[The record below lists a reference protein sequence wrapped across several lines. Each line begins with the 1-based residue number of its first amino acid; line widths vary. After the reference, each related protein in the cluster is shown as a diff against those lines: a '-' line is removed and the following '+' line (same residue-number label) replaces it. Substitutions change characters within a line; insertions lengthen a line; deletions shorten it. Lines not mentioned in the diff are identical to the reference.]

1 MKYILIL
8 LLAVSF
14 SVTIDAQNDAIS
26 KFFGNYMEDDD
37 FTSVY
42 ISPKMFQMIS
52 KLDLS
57 NTDDP
62 DAKATMEMIKD
73 IRGLRILTSEKNPLV
88 LYKEA
93 ISKFSTSEYEVLMT
107 VKDGGE
113 NVRFWIKETDN
124 TINELLL
131 LVGGKDEFVL
141 LSFIGKIDLNKIAKL
156 SQSIDIKGAEHLEK
170 VKGKK

>member
-1 MKYILIL
+1 MT
-8 LLAVSF
+8 VTF
-14 SVTIDAQNDAIS
+14 SVSMNAQNDAIS
-26 KFFGNYMEDDD
+26 RFFGNYMENDD

-57 NTDDP
+57 DENDP

-73 IRGLRILTSEKNPLV
+73 IKGLRILTSEKNPMA

-93 ISKFSTSEYEVLMT
+93 MHKFNTSDYEVLMS
-107 VKDGGE
+107 VKDEGE
-113 NVRFWIKETDN
+113 NVRFWIKEADN
-124 TINELLL
+124 VVNELLL

-141 LSFIGKIDLNKIAKL
+141 LSFVGNIDLNKISKL
-156 SQSIDIKGAEHLEK
+156 AGSIDVKGAKYLEE

>member
-1 MKYILIL
+1 MKYIMVFF
-8 LLAVSF
+8 LAIGFATSM
-14 SVTIDAQNDAIS
+14 TAQDDAIS
-26 KFFGNYMEDDD
+26 RFFSNYMEDDD

-52 KLDLS
+52 KLDLD
-57 NTDDP
+57 NIDDP
-62 DAKATMEMIKD
+62 DAQATIDMIKD
-73 IRGLRILTSEKNPLV
+73 IKGLRILTSQKNPMD

-93 ISKFSTSEYEVLMT
+93 MQKFRTSEYETLMS

-124 TINELLL
+124 YISELLL

-141 LSFIGKIDLNKIAKL
+141 LSFVGKIDLNKISKL
-156 SQSIDIKGAEHLEK
+156 ANSIDVKGAEYLDK
-170 VKGKK
+170 VKAKE